1 MNLILLR
8 HGKAEDFHVDGDFSR
23 ALVEKGR
30 KQARRAARLLQATG
44 LLPDIV
50 LTSPLVRAR
59 QTADE
64 FCETAG
70 IPGATIQS
78 WIACGMHPET
88 AMAELVAFHDFN
100 SVAIVGH
107 EPDFS
112 ELLEWLLGTSS
123 GSIEVKKGSIACI
136 QVNPPSQHGW
146 LTCLIPP
153 LLVKKTELSDS

>member
-8 HGKAEDFHVDGDFSR
+8 HGKAEDNHADGDFSR

-30 KQARRAARLLQATG
+30 KQSRRAARLLKAANI
-44 LLPDIV
+44 LPDIV

-59 QTADE
+59 QTAEE
-64 FCETAG
+64 FCQTAG
-70 IPGATIQS
+70 IPGATIQG
-78 WIACGMHPET
+78 WIACGMTPET
-88 AMAELVAFHDFN
+88 AMSELTAFRDFG

-123 GSIEVKKGSIACI
+123 GNIEVKKGAIASIQI
-136 QVNPPSQHGW
+136 NPPSKRGT
-146 LTCLIPP
+146 LTFLIPP
-153 LLVKKTELSDS
+153 LLAKKFEF